1 MKCGCRK
8 AFPGSHEPETTGHSR
23 FIMVL
28 PVSEQRRR
36 MVRMAVG
43 ATSQKRAD
51 VRCLLPDDDDDL
63 GFRAPR
69 MSSYMALPVP
79 TSCLVLHAWK

>member
-1 MKCGCRK
+1 MGVSLRSQ
-8 AFPGSHEPETTGHSR
+8 AHTSARRAGHSR
-23 FIMVL
+23 FLMVL
-28 PVSEQRRR
+28 PVSEEQRRR
-36 MVRMAVG
+36 IVRMAVG
-43 ATSQKRAD
+43 ATSQKRAN
-51 VRCLLPDDDDDL
+51 VRCLLPDDDDL